1 MVFPQTIQKIKK
13 WGSYNNDKW
22 TLGKTRWKEAQ
33 AAILYA
39 QGKIQEADYLLGA
52 HLHPQIVDGVV
63 YSSTYI
69 PVNERDAL
77 GLITDIDGTV
87 KKS

>member
-1 MVFPQTIQKIKK
+1 MTNGHWARQDEKK
-13 WGSYNNDKW
+13 
-22 TLGKTRWKEAQ
+22 AQ

-52 HLHPQIVDGVV
+52 HLHPQIVDGVI

-77 GLITDIDGTV
+77 GLVTDIDGNV
-87 KKS
+87 KKKKLRML